1 MSESISVSDEIK
13 TRLSQI
19 MKPGE
24 SYEDVIS
31 MLLEEHQEE
40 KDLCDGWADRAREAI
55 AEYKRG
61 ETLTEAEI
69 MRKYG
74 VI

>member
-1 MSESISVSDEIK
+1 MSESISVSDDLK
-13 TRLSQI
+13 TRLNRI

-24 SYEDVIS
+24 SYEDVIN

-40 KDLCDGWADRAREAI
+40 KSLCEGWATRAKEAI
-55 AEYKRG
+55 EEYQRG

-74 VI
+74 VT